1 MPTINKSAKARTKKT
16 TKKAVKKLIV
26 NKGAEQLKAEK
37 HAHLREI
44 LKKQVVLKKNGV
56 AKEVKPASG
65 EFGDKYLSLL
75 LEGKKAAKNELFAGG
90 AGGGGVNLSKTP
102 VILIFATDLNGE
114 KELLKRDE
122 LFKILEGCLVLN
134 AKFVV
139 IDTQQPSDLSDLGEL
154 QNNHDH
160 QITWYNPQTDRG
172 GKGQEE
178 KELDRLLLAADM
190 AVLFNHHLEMIHL
203 LMNYGVVIVGD
214 EKSPLLENYKPNEES
229 GNAFVFG
236 KKDAWGVFAAMVR
249 AIETFKFP
257 YDWKFIVK
265 KVYR

>member
-1 MPTINKSAKARTKKT
+1 MPTLRAKKT
-16 TKKAVKKLIV
+16 VKKAVKKV
-26 NKGAEQLKAEK
+26 SSKSAEQLKAEK
-37 HAHLREI
+37 HAHLRDI
-44 LKKQVVLKKNGV
+44 LKKQVVLKGGI
-56 AKEVKPASG
+56 AKEVKPATG

-75 LEGKKAAKNELFAGG
+75 LEGKKAAKQELFESRG
-90 AGGGGVNLSKTP
+90 ANLTKTP

-134 AKFVV
+134 AKIVV
-139 IDTQQPSDLSDLGEL
+139 IDTQQPSDLQDLSEL

-160 QITWYNPQTDRG
+160 QITWYNPQADKG
-172 GKGQEE
+172 GKGREE

-214 EKSPLLENYKPNEES
+214 EKSPLLENYKPNEET

-236 KKDAWGVFAAMVR
+236 KKDAWGVFAAMIR
-249 AIETFKFP
+249 AIETYKFP

-265 KVYR
+265 KVYK